1 MEKLTIKDVAR
12 ICNVSVSTVSRA
24 INDSPD
30 ISSET
35 REKILKVIKENYYVP
50 NNNARNLKISELNT
64 IAVLIKGID
73 NSFFWPIISTIEKEI
88 QKRKYTFILHR
99 VDQDEDEIDV
109 AIALEKEKKLKGI
122 IFLGG
127 YFSHSK
133 EKLSKLNIPFVLST
147 VGIKEVVDFE
157 LCGSV
162 AVDDTKESEKIV
174 DYLCK
179 LGHKR
184 IALVTS
190 PPDDESIGTMRYEG
204 YRNALKKNN
213 VEFDEKLVI
222 ILDNE
227 WNKYSMKNGYDA
239 TTKLLESGANPTAIF
254 AIADSVAIGVCK
266 AIIDKG
272 LEIPDDISVA
282 GFDGL
287 ELSNYYSPTLTTI
300 SQPCEEIAMETIRI
314 LFRIMDRKPIDVH
327 KIFQGKLIV
336 GDSTKRID
344 SKGK

>member
-35 REKILKVIKENYYVP
+35 REKIMKVIKENYYVP

-133 EKLSKLNIPFVLST
+133 EYPTPRTVL
-147 VGIKEVVDFE
+147 I
-157 LCGSV
+157 
-162 AVDDTKESEKIV
+162 
-174 DYLCK
+174 
-179 LGHKR
+179 
-184 IALVTS
+184 
-190 PPDDESIGTMRYEG
+190 
-204 YRNALKKNN
+204 
-213 VEFDEKLVI
+213 
-222 ILDNE
+222 
-227 WNKYSMKNGYDA
+227 
-239 TTKLLESGANPTAIF
+239 
-254 AIADSVAIGVCK
+254 
-266 AIIDKG
+266 
-272 LEIPDDISVA
+272 
-282 GFDGL
+282 
-287 ELSNYYSPTLTTI
+287 
-300 SQPCEEIAMETIRI
+300 
-314 LFRIMDRKPIDVH
+314 
-327 KIFQGKLIV
+327 
-336 GDSTKRID
+336 
-344 SKGK
+344 